1 MEVKQEHKNFTFY
14 RRKTTNVV
22 MLSVSFISAIL
33 TILPLILVFY
43 YTIAKGITYLNFN
56 FFTKLPTPVDVPGGG
71 MVNAIVGT
79 LILIGIGGAIGIP
92 IGIFAG
98 TYLAEFGKNKF
109 ATLVRF
115 LSDVL
120 SGVPSIVVGI
130 VAWTLVVVPMHGFSA
145 LAGGI
150 ALAILMI
157 PTITRTTE
165 EMIKLVPDSY
175 REAGLALGI
184 PRWKTTLRIVLKTAS
199 KGIATGVLLG
209 LARAAGETAPLL
221 FTALGN
227 RFWSTN
233 IFQPIASLTVYIY
246 EYAKSPF
253 KSWNDQAW
261 TAALV
266 LIMLISLLSLLFR
279 IITRSKYKS
288 QT

>member
-1 MEVKQEHKNFTFY
+1 MEVKQRPKNFTFY

-33 TILPLILVFY
+33 TIMPLILVFY
-43 YTIAKGITYLNFN
+43 YTIAKGMTYLNIN

-98 TYLAEFGKNKF
+98 TYLAEFGKNRF
-109 ATLVRF
+109 AYVVRF

-266 LIMLISLLSLLFR
+266 LIILISLLSLIFR
-279 IITRSKYKS
+279 FITRSKYKN
-288 QT
+288 QA

>member
-1 MEVKQEHKNFTFY
+1 MEMKQERKNFTFY

-33 TILPLILVFY
+33 TIMPLVLVFY
-43 YTIAKGITYLNFN
+43 YTIAKGITHLNIN

-109 ATLVRF
+109 ATVVRF

-130 VAWTLVVVPMHGFSA
+130 VAWTLVVVPMHNFSA

-266 LIMLISLLSLLFR
+266 LIILISLLSLLFR

>member
-1 MEVKQEHKNFTFY
+1 MEMRKGQKNFTFY

-22 MLSVSFISAIL
+22 MLSVAFISAIL
-33 TILPLILVFY
+33 TILPLVLVFY
-43 YTIAKGITYLNFN
+43 YTIAKGITHLNID

-98 TYLAEFGKNKF
+98 TYLAESGKSKF
-109 ATLVRF
+109 ATIVRF

-120 SGVPSIVVGI
+120 SGIPSIVVGV
-130 VAWTLVVVPMHGFSA
+130 VAWTLVVVPMKSFSA

-165 EMIKLVPDSY
+165 EMIKLVPHSY

-184 PRWKTTLRIVLKTAS
+184 PKWKTTLMIVLKTAS

-253 KSWNDQAW
+253 ESWNEQAW

-266 LIMLISLLSLLFR
+266 LILLISLFSLMFR